1 MDINKFKE
9 SFHFSYDS
17 TVPLYMQL
25 ASFFKIQIQAEEL
38 HIDEQMPP
46 EETLCNILGCS
57 RTTVRQAMNL
67 LAKEHYITRC
77 RGKGT
82 FVTIPKVERNMNHLY
97 SFSEDMRALGMVP
110 SSQILKAAVIQSPP
124 SSVKDILKMPGKQ
137 TTVFKLLRLRCSN
150 DVPFLIEETY
160 IPYYLCNG
168 IEQFNFEASSLYHI
182 LTDHY
187 KLNLHHASE
196 NIEAIILSEKE
207 ADLLQCQSAL
217 PVAGYRIHRI
227 SSLESGFIFEY
238 TSSVTRADKCTFH
251 IDLYNNSDL
260 GEHIQ
265 REYY

>member
-1 MDINKFKE
+1 MDIKKFKE
-9 SFHFSYDS
+9 TFHFSYDS

-38 HIDEQMPP
+38 RVNEQMLP
-46 EETLCNILGCS
+46 EETICNILGCS

-82 FVTIPKVERNMNHLY
+82 FITVPKVERSMDHLY
-97 SFSEDMRALGMVP
+97 SFSEDMRSLGLIP
-110 SSQILKAAVIQSPP
+110 SSRILKASVIQTPP
-124 SSVKDILKMPGKQ
+124 SAVKNILKMPGKQ
-137 TTVFKLLRLRCSN
+137 TAVFRLFRLRCSN
-150 DVPFLIEETY
+150 HIPLLIEETY

-168 IEQFNFEASSLYHI
+168 IEQFNFESASLYSI
-182 LTDHY
+182 LTNHY
-187 KLNLHHASE
+187 KLRLHHASE
-196 NIEAIILSEKE
+196 NIEAIILSEKD
-207 ADLLQCQSAL
+207 ARLLQCQASS
-217 PVAGYRIHRI
+217 PTAGYRIHRV

-238 TSSVTRADKCTFH
+238 TSSVTRADKCSFH

-260 GEHIQ
+260 SQRIQ

>member
-38 HIDEQMPP
+38 HVDEQMPP

-137 TTVFKLLRLRCSN
+137 TAVFKLLRLRCSN

-182 LTDHY
+182 LT
-187 KLNLHHASE
+187 
-196 NIEAIILSEKE
+196 
-207 ADLLQCQSAL
+207 
-217 PVAGYRIHRI
+217 VAGYRIHRI

-238 TSSVTRADKCTFH
+238 TSSVTRADKCTFR